1 MTTGCS
7 AESLEDLRYW
17 LALHRA
23 PLIGSRRF
31 CAILAHF
38 HSPRIL
44 FETKAAD
51 LAALGLKEETIV
63 YLCHPDW
70 LAVEAD
76 LQWLSASGHDCLTLH
91 DPRYPALL
99 REISD
104 PPPLIFV
111 KGDVSALSFRQI
123 AVIGSRNPSPS
134 GRRIAR
140 EIASGL
146 VSAGFAVTSGLALGI
161 DAAGHSGAL
170 EAGGVTIAVAATGL
184 DRVYPYRHQNL
195 AHEIIAQNGA
205 LVSEFPPGTGPK
217 ADHFPRR
224 NRIISGLSLGTLVVE
239 AAPRSGSLITA
250 RLAAEQGREVF
261 AVPGS
266 IYNPLS
272 RGCNELIKNGAK
284 LIQTVEDIVEE
295 FEARLSVQ
303 AYKPSFKTDS
313 DDNQP
318 HMELLKYIAYD
329 PTSVDTL
336 VAATGKTPEAIAS
349 MLLMLELQGHVASTP
364 GGCYFRTQ

>member
-1 MTTGCS
+1 MTPG
-7 AESLEDLRYW
+7 SLPNCEDLRYW

-31 CAILAHF
+31 CAILAHV
-38 HSPRIL
+38 HTPRVL

-51 LAALGLKEETIV
+51 LAALGLKEPTIS
-63 YLCHPDW
+63 YLCQPDW
-70 LAVEAD
+70 QAVETD
-76 LQWLSASGHDCLTLH
+76 LQWLSASDHDCLTLH
-91 DPRYPALL
+91 DPRYPTLL
-99 REISD
+99 REIPD
-104 PPPLIFV
+104 PPPLVFV
-111 KGDVSALSFRQI
+111 KGDISALSTRQI
-123 AVIGSRNPSPS
+123 AIVGSRNPSPS

-140 EIASGL
+140 DLASGL

-161 DAAGHSGAL
+161 DAAGHTGAL

-184 DRVYPYRHQNL
+184 DRVYPRRHRDL
-195 AHEIIAQNGA
+195 AQEIVVRNGA
-205 LVSEFPPGTGPK
+205 LISEFPPGTGPK

-250 RLAAEQGREVF
+250 RFAAEQGREVF

-266 IYNPLS
+266 IYSPLS

-295 FEARLSVQ
+295 FETRLSVQ
-303 AYKPSFKTDS
+303 AYEPSFQTDS
-313 DDNQP
+313 ETDQP
-318 HMELLKYIAYD
+318 YMELLKYIAYD

-336 VAATGKTPEAIAS
+336 VAATGKTPEVIAS
-349 MLLMLELQGHVASTP
+349 MLLMLELQGHVASTA
-364 GGCYFRTQ
+364 GGYYFRTQ

>member
-1 MTTGCS
+1 LTTGS
-7 AESLEDLRYW
+7 PENPEELRYW

-31 CAILAHF
+31 RAILDHVQ
-38 HSPRIL
+38 SPREL
-44 FETKAAD
+44 FETRADD
-51 LAALGLKEETIV
+51 LAALGFKERTIA
-63 YLCHPDW
+63 YLRQPDW
-70 LAVEAD
+70 QAVEGD
-76 LQWLSASGHDCLTLH
+76 LQWLDASGHDCLTLH

-99 REISD
+99 REIPD

-111 KGDVSALSFRQI
+111 KGHVPALSSRQI
-123 AVIGSRNPSPS
+123 AIVGSRNPSPS
-134 GRRIAR
+134 GRRIAQDM
-140 EIASGL
+140 ASAL
-146 VSAGFAVTSGLALGI
+146 VLAGFAVTSGLALGI
-161 DAAGHSGAL
+161 DASGHSGAL

-184 DRVYPYRHQNL
+184 DQVYPHRHREL
-195 AHEIIAQNGA
+195 ALEIVASKGA

-224 NRIISGLSLGTLVVE
+224 NRIISGLSLGTVVVE
-239 AAPRSGSLITA
+239 AAPQSGSLITA

-303 AYKPSFKTDS
+303 AYKPSFQTGS
-313 DDNQP
+313 EDDRP

-336 VAATGKTPEAIAS
+336 VAATGNTPEAIVS

>member
-1 MTTGCS
+1 LTT
-7 AESLEDLRYW
+7 AFPENPEELRYW

-23 PLIGSRRF
+23 PLVGSRRF

-38 HSPRIL
+38 PSPRVL
-44 FETKAAD
+44 FETRAAD
-51 LAALGLKEETIV
+51 LAALGFKEKTIA
-63 YLCHPDW
+63 YLCQPDW
-70 LAVEAD
+70 QAVEGD
-76 LQWLSASGHDCLTLH
+76 LQWLSASGHDCLILH
-91 DPRYPALL
+91 DPRYPSLL
-99 REISD
+99 REIPD
-104 PPPLIFV
+104 PPPLVFV
-111 KGDVSALSFRQI
+111 KGDVPALSSRQI
-123 AVIGSRNPSPS
+123 AVVGSRNPSPS

-140 EIASGL
+140 DIASAL
-146 VSAGFAVTSGLALGI
+146 VSAGYAITSGLALGI
-161 DAAGHSGAL
+161 DASGHSGAL

-184 DRVYPYRHQNL
+184 DQVYPRRHQDL
-195 AHEIIAQNGA
+195 AREIVARNGA
-205 LVSEFPPGTGPK
+205 LVSEFPPGIGPK

-239 AAPRSGSLITA
+239 AAPQSGSLITA

-261 AVPGS
+261 AIPGS

-295 FEARLSVQ
+295 FEAQLSVQ
-303 AYKPSFKTDS
+303 AYKPSRETDAEH
-313 DDNQP
+313 DQA

-336 VAATGKTPEAIAS
+336 VAATGNTPEAIVS